1 MTIADN
7 KVVIIDYVLT
17 DNDGQVLDQSE
28 NGEFAYL
35 HGANNIISGLEQALT
50 GKSPS
55 DTFEVSV
62 SPKEGYGERDE
73 SMIQAVPIDMFES
86 PEHVVVG
93 QQFHAQ
99 SPDGGHVMVT
109 ITKVDG
115 DNVTIDGNHPLAGQ
129 QLNFKG
135 TVVDIR
141 EATSEEI
148 EHGHVHG
155 HGHDHGH

>member
-1 MTIADN
+1 MKIAEN
-7 KVVIIDYVLT
+7 KVVTIDYVLT
-17 DNDGQVLDQSE
+17 NNDGQVLDESG

-35 HGANNIISGLEQALT
+35 HGAQNIISGLENALT
-50 GKSPS
+50 GKVAG
-55 DTFEVSV
+55 DAFEVSV
-62 SPKEGYGERDE
+62 SPKDGYGERDDTMLQSI
-73 SMIQAVPIDMFES
+73 SMDMFES

-99 SPDGGHVMVT
+99 SPDGRHVMVT

-135 TVVDIR
+135 TVINIR
-141 EATSEEI
+141 EATSEELD
-148 EHGHVHG
+148 HGHVHG
-155 HGHDHGH
+155 EGHNH